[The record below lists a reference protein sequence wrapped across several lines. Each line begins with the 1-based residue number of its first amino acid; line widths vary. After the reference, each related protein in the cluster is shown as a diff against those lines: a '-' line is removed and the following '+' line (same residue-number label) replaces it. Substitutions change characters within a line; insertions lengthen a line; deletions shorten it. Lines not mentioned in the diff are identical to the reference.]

1 MTKWSYDQ
9 EQRVGRLEIG
19 EGLTI
24 VQVGRIR
31 ESLLQGFK
39 DAEQLVLDLAAVAEV
54 DLAGLQLLCS
64 AHRFALLHDK
74 ELLVTGGNERIRS
87 LVREAGFVR
96 GTLCT
101 IGKDLPCFWAG
112 MA

>member
-9 EQRVGRLEIG
+9 EQRAGRLQGE

-24 VQVGRIR
+24 AQVGRIR
-31 ESLLQGFK
+31 ECLLQGFTE
-39 DAEQLVLDLAAVAEV
+39 AEQLVLDLTAVVEV

-64 AHRFALLHDK
+64 AHRFAVLHDK
-74 ELLVTGGNERIRS
+74 SLMVTGGNARIRS
-87 LVREAGFVR
+87 LVQAAGFVR
-96 GTLCT
+96 STPCT
-101 IGKDLPCFWAG
+101 IGKDAPCCWAG